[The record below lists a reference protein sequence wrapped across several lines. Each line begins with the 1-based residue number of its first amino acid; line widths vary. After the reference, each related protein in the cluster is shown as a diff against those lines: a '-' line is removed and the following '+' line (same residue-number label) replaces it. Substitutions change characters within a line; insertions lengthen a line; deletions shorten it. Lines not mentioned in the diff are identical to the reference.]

1 MVIYPLVYNRI
12 EMSDQSAGFRE
23 HEHTADWE
31 LEIWAPNYPLL
42 LEQAA
47 LAMNALAG
55 IRLGS
60 GPRTARKF
68 SITFNDLEQALVS
81 FLEELLFIADME
93 NLAFDEF
100 DIKVSSDK
108 IAVEAFGTEILAI
121 SKEIKAVTYH
131 NLAVLSTRDGLSV
144 RIVFD
149 I

>member
-1 MVIYPLVYNRI
+1 MVYNRF

-31 LEIWAPNYPLL
+31 LEIWAPNFTLL

-47 LAMNALAG
+47 LGMNALAEIKLSPG
-55 IRLGS
+55 KRV
-60 GPRTARKF
+60 ARKF

-100 DIKVSSDK
+100 DIQVGSNK
-108 IAVEAFGTEILAI
+108 IAVNAFGKEIIDI

-131 NLAVLSTRDGLSV
+131 NLAVLRARGGLSV

-149 I
+149 V

>member
-1 MVIYPLVYNRI
+1 MVRYPLVYNRFV
-12 EMSDQSAGFRE
+12 MSDQNAGFRE

-47 LAMNALAG
+47 LGMNALAG

-60 GPRTARKF
+60 GTRAARMF

-93 NLAFDEF
+93 NLAFDKF

-108 IAVEAFGTEILAI
+108 IAVEAYGTEILAI

-149 I
+149 V